1 MITVHTQFLSHF
13 KEIAGTEHDSFALD
27 TPLVSELARQITDR
41 YGPRMRAVLIDPD
54 TADLNER
61 GTMFVDAKG
70 RRIEMN
76 DPLNDGDVI
85 TFMMGIAGG

>member
-13 KEIAGTEHDSFALD
+13 KEIAGTEQDSFALD
-27 TPLVSELARQITDR
+27 TPLVSELAHRIADR
-41 YGPRMRAVLIDPD
+41 YGPRMQAVLIDPD
-54 TADLNER
+54 TADLNDR

-70 RRIEMN
+70 RRIEM
-76 DPLNDGDVI
+76 DDTLADGDVI